1 MAVLEKKG
9 RLLVHLTSA
18 LFYHPF
24 LPGRPFLPT
33 DTFTDFIKVYHTVST
48 LQYLGFT

>member
-1 MAVLEKKG
+1 MTQTPIENGRFGKKG
-9 RLLVHLTSA
+9 HLLVNLTSA

-33 DTFTDFIKVYHTVST
+33 DTFT
-48 LQYLGFT
+48 

>member
-9 RLLVHLTSA
+9 RLLVNLTSA
-18 LFYHPF
+18 LFNRPF

-33 DTFTDFIKVYHTVST
+33 DTFCEDVKV
-48 LQYLGFT
+48 FPNI